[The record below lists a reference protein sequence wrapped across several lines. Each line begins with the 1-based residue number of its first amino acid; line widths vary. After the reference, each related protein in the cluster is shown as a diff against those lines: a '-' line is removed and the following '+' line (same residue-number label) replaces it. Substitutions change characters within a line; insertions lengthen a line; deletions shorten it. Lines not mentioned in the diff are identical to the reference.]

1 MLCLLLQY
9 ALYILTNGAGEGLKR
24 NTISF
29 ALRGQL
35 PLGATSRRLSL
46 RRRIG
51 NNNSKNNKQT
61 KLLVI
66 FYRTKKCRCAL
77 DGEKHKTLDP
87 KVAQRSR
94 RSDVVGMGDIGE
106 VGVGDMKG
114 GKCRGYIAGLESLSA
129 KICRR
134 SLTR

>member
-1 MLCLLLQY
+1 M
-9 ALYILTNGAGEGLKR
+9 YILTNGAGEGLKR

-35 PLGATSRRLSL
+35 PLGATSRRLSISKQL
-46 RRRIG
+46 QYRRRIG